1 MVEEA
6 NRKKID
12 LDYEIVINQEFS
24 SHSLWLLVINIS

>member
-12 LDYEIVINQEFS
+12 LDYEIVLKSF
-24 SHSLWLLVINIS
+24 LLTVYGYW